1 MAAEKDDSRIVPVHF
16 CRVTV
21 DAAYIA
27 AWMIDYCNLIGRKVV
42 FETSET
48 CFWGCFTLFSQWI
61 RTMRKYCILN
71 EVHLSSIRLQRYK
84 IPWCF
89 RQECQLNARYFHGYY
104 LLTKREK
111 FSWGLFFP
119 LLDLTLLPVYII
131 TVIKVKLRVELYLFL
146 LASKIVLWYD
156 ECMSN
161 NLHLYY
167 E

>member
-1 MAAEKDDSRIVPVHF
+1 MILFA
-16 CRVTV
+16 

-71 EVHLSSIRLQRYK
+71 EVHLSSIRLQSYK
-84 IPWCF
+84 IPWYF

-104 LLTKREK
+104 LLTKRENLVEA
-111 FSWGLFFP
+111 FSLFFP

-146 LASKIVLWYD
+146 LASKIVLWCD

>member
-1 MAAEKDDSRIVPVHF
+1 MPEFCFVVQKRYKKMMYKAYKWLILTVEQQKRRPVKSAISIDYNQF
-16 CRVTV
+16 NSLIIRWLLA

-27 AWMIDYCNLIGRKVV
+27 AWMIDCCNLIGRKVV

-89 RQECQLNARYFHGYY
+89 RQECQLNARYSHG
-104 LLTKREK
+104 
-111 FSWGLFFP
+111 
-119 LLDLTLLPVYII
+119 
-131 TVIKVKLRVELYLFL
+131 
-146 LASKIVLWYD
+146 
-156 ECMSN
+156 
-161 NLHLYY
+161 
-167 E
+167 

>member
-1 MAAEKDDSRIVPVHF
+1 MPRVSGAALASWAVLFPQLPSFLSCPVSATVPASVVGPPPYRLSPAGVRRSVKNALVRLFPALNNMVWSYPNTFRIYEGSMLRKHLKSLTLF
-16 CRVTV
+16 S

-89 RQECQLNARYFHGYY
+89 HR
-104 LLTKREK
+104 
-111 FSWGLFFP
+111 
-119 LLDLTLLPVYII
+119 
-131 TVIKVKLRVELYLFL
+131 
-146 LASKIVLWYD
+146 
-156 ECMSN
+156 
-161 NLHLYY
+161 
-167 E
+167 